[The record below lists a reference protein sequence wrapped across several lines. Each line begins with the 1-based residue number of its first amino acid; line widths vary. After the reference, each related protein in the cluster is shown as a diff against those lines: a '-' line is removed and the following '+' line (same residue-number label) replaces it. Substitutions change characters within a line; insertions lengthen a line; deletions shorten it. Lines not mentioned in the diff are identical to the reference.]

1 MRIENVPTQGNS
13 RKVPKLSVL
22 TFNQVDSGAFD
33 GGRHS
38 SDVVFDDV
46 DVGVGGD
53 VERDDVVDD
62 GGVLLLRNPEP
73 LRHALRQGRG

>member
-1 MRIENVPTQGNS
+1 M
-13 RKVPKLSVL
+13 PKLSVL
-22 TFNQVDSGAFD
+22 TFNQVDSGAFN

-46 DVGVGGD
+46 DVGVGVGGD

-62 GGVLLLRNPEP
+62 GGVLLLRNQEP

>member
-1 MRIENVPTQGNS
+1 MPIENVPTQGNS

-38 SDVVFDDV
+38 SDVVFYDV

-62 GGVLLLRNPEP
+62 GGVLLLRNQEP